1 MEVVTGITFKQI
13 FEDNWQRFIELCNKP
28 IRPAISENV
37 LKMLMCRTEVLGYS
51 QYTCHKCSQSV
62 RINHSCKSRFCSSC
76 GKKSTDQWMATNFQQ
91 LPDTTWQHIT
101 FTFPCEVWPFFWHNR
116 ELMNLIPKFAAN
128 IIKKLAADK
137 KASVGIY
144 LAVHTFGRDLK
155 RNFHVHLSTTC
166 IGMSNN
172 GDKLIKLFFNHAPIK
187 RMWRYQCI
195 KLLRELYK
203 KGELTLP
210 SNLSYIRNYTSFNGF
225 LNMLYNKQWVVHMNK
240 QSRNHLHNIQYI
252 GRYLKK
258 PPISET
264 RIKMYDGLNVK
275 FEYMD
280 HYTGAITSITM
291 DVMAFISKLI
301 RHIHDRHFRAI
312 RYYGFLSNRL
322 RSKLLPIFSNLIGNK
337 KRAAAKV
344 TFRSLF
350 IKTFGVDP
358 LQCIKC
364 KVQMLPSLFVFLKQS
379 INVMVYKQIAVN

>member
-1 MEVVTGITFKQI
+1 M
-13 FEDNWQRFIELCNKP
+13 
-28 IRPAISENV
+28 SENGV
-37 LKMLMCRTEVLGYS
+37 
-51 QYTCHKCSQSV
+51 
-62 RINHSCKSRFCSSC
+62 
-76 GKKSTDQWMATNFQQ
+76 
-91 LPDTTWQHIT
+91 
-101 FTFPCEVWPFFWHNR
+101 
-116 ELMNLIPKFAAN
+116 
-128 IIKKLAADK
+128 
-137 KASVGIY
+137 
-144 LAVHTFGRDLK
+144 
-155 RNFHVHLSTTC
+155 
-166 IGMSNN
+166 
-172 GDKLIKLFFNHAPIK
+172 KLIKLFFNHAPIK
-187 RMWRYQCI
+187 KMWRYQCI

-225 LNMLYNKQWVVHMNK
+225 LNMLYNKQWVVHMNQ
-240 QSRNHLHNIQYI
+240 QSRNHRHNIQYI

-291 DVMAFISKLI
+291 DVIEFISKLI

-350 IKTFGVDP
+350 IKTFGIDP
-358 LQCIKC
+358 LQCMKC
-364 KVQMLPSLFVFLKQS
+364 KVQMRPSLLVFPKQS
-379 INVMVYKQIAVN
+379 INVMVYKKMAVN